1 MDSKPRWES
10 KRRDGLNSL
19 HGLKNTKRSAKLSQ
33 VNRNN
38 DQVEGNKNS
47 PDNILNSVSNLVEQH
62 FFSPSKRRTMRDD
75 EDNGFKYSKSSI
87 SLLRGLFISSTMEG
101 AFQRSLAYLRGRGEV
116 YLI

>member
-19 HGLKNTKRSAKLSQ
+19 HGLKNTKRSTKLSQ

-75 EDNGFKYSKSSI
+75 EDNGFKYSKSSVR
-87 SLLRGLFISSTMEG
+87 LLRGLFISSTMEG
-101 AFQRSLAYLRGRGEV
+101 AFQRSLAYLRGGRF
-116 YLI
+116 I

>member
-1 MDSKPRWES
+1 MGKQKTRW
-10 KRRDGLNSL
+10 
-19 HGLKNTKRSAKLSQ
+19 TKLLTWSEKHKEKCNLSQ

-62 FFSPSKRRTMRDD
+62 FFSPSKRRTMRDN
-75 EDNGFKYSKSSI
+75 EDNGFKYSNSSI

-101 AFQRSLAYLRGRGEV
+101 AFQRSLAYISGRRI
-116 YLI
+116 L